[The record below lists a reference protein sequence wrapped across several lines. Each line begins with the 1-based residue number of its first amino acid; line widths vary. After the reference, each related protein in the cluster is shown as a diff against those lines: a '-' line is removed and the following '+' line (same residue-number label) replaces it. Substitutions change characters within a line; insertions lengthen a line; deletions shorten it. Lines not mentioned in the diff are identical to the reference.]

1 MSVINARKEA
11 LRRPTSDNLSQFR
24 ISRAKAR
31 LTIKNSKRKSWRQY
45 VSKLNSRTSSKKV
58 CDMIHKI
65 NSNCSSPINHL
76 NVNNEELD
84 TPCDIADALAS
95 TFAKK
100 SSSENYSEQFQ
111 RIKAKEEKK
120 KLSFKSNNTEHYN
133 KLFTLK
139 KLKTALEKAHDSCPG
154 SDKVHYQFLKHLPF
168 TSISIL
174 LDIFHDVWQSGDCPS
189 SWKETL
195 VIPIP
200 KPGKDSSDPNNYR
213 PVALTSCL
221 CKTLERMVNTRL
233 VWFLERNNLIVH
245 VQSGFHRQRGTVGHL
260 VHFKTFIG
268 EAFINKQHVVSVF
281 FDLESAYDTTWKY
294 GILRDLHDFGLR
306 GRLPI
311 FIAAFLNER
320 LF

>member
-1 MSVINARKEA
+1 
-11 LRRPTSDNLSQFR
+11 
-24 ISRAKAR
+24 
-31 LTIKNSKRKSWRQY
+31 
-45 VSKLNSRTSSKKV
+45 
-58 CDMIHKI
+58 MIRKI
-65 NSNCSSPINHL
+65 NSKCSSPINHL

-84 TPCDIADALAS
+84 TPRDIADALAS

-111 RIKAKEEKK
+111 RNKAKEEKK
-120 KLSFKSNNTEHYN
+120 KLSFKSNNYN

-139 KLKTALEKAHDSCPG
+139 ELKTALEKAHDSCPG

-174 LDIFHDVWQSGDCPS
+174 LNIFNDVWQSGDFPS
-189 SWKETL
+189 SWKEAL

-213 PVALTSCL
+213 PIALTSCL

-233 VWFLERNNLIVH
+233 VWFLERNNLIVD
-245 VQSGFHRQRGTVGHL
+245 VQSGFRRQRGTVDHL
-260 VHFKTFIG
+260 VRFETFIR

-281 FDLESAYDTTWKY
+281 FDLESA
-294 GILRDLHDFGLR
+294 
-306 GRLPI
+306 
-311 FIAAFLNER
+311 
-320 LF
+320 

>member
-1 MSVINARKEA
+1 MNAQRKWKLSKANWERFQVLCEQTITRDKFQDCEDPAKLFTSLLIDAAKQSVPQTSTKPKKPPKSWFTDECKQAINARKEA
-11 LRRPTSDNLSQFR
+11 LRRFNLRPTSDNLSQFR

-58 CDMIHKI
+58 WDMIRKI
-65 NSNCSSPINHL
+65 NSKCSSPINHL
-76 NVNNEELD
+76 NVNNKELD
-84 TPCDIADALAS
+84 TPRDIADALAS
-95 TFAKK
+95 TFTKK

-111 RIKAKEEKK
+111 RNKAKEEKK

-139 KLKTALEKAHDSCPG
+139 ELKTALEKAHDSCPG

-174 LDIFHDVWQSGDCPS
+174 LDIFNDVWQSGDFPS
-189 SWKETL
+189 SWKEAL

-213 PVALTSCL
+213 PIALTSCL
-221 CKTLERMVNTRL
+221 CKTLERMVNT
-233 VWFLERNNLIVH
+233 
-245 VQSGFHRQRGTVGHL
+245 
-260 VHFKTFIG
+260 
-268 EAFINKQHVVSVF
+268 
-281 FDLESAYDTTWKY
+281 
-294 GILRDLHDFGLR
+294 
-306 GRLPI
+306 
-311 FIAAFLNER
+311 
-320 LF
+320 